1 MKAAEQF
8 DSLLNNLIFYW
19 NCQAELLLVV
29 GNSTKEDTISMECIS
44 HDEDIIQMNA
54 AWLPTAVTP
63 KPINSPE

>member
-29 GNSTKEDTISMECIS
+29 GNSTKEDTISMECVS

-54 AWLPTAVTP
+54 A
-63 KPINSPE
+63 